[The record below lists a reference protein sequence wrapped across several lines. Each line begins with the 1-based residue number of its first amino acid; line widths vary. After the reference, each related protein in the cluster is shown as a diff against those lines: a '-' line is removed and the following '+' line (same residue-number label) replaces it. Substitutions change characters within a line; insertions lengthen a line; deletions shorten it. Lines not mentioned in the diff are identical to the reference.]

1 MIPANYCH
9 MMYVEFDD
17 GETLYYKPHTVS
29 LLELN
34 DVRNMMRVT
43 LPKDAIELRN
53 SNKDCP
59 NIYWGYPCGNEPE
72 GDLVC

>member
-1 MIPANYCH
+1 MMPEGYIS
-9 MMYVEFDD
+9 MMYCEFDD
-17 GETLYYKPHTVS
+17 GEVLYYKPHTVS
-29 LLELN
+29 LIDICAVKN
-34 DVRNMMRVT
+34 FHRVN

-72 GDLVC
+72 GSLLD

>member
-1 MIPANYCH
+1 MIPKNYCH
-9 MMYVEFDD
+9 MMYVEFDC
-17 GETLYYKPHTVS
+17 GETLYYKPHTFS

-53 SNKDCP
+53 ANVDCP
-59 NIYWGYPCGNEPE
+59 NLYYGELTC
-72 GDLVC
+72 